1 MAAGMSRREPLFDP
15 EAVFTLPATP
25 SSLQLPLFADA
36 CAAGF
41 PSPAGDYVEQELDLN
56 SLCIRH
62 PAATYFLRA
71 SGESMKDL
79 GLYERLVGSQ
89 PLHASPTEHQAT
101 PDELIDDMWLN
112 EDLHG
117 NFSGWIQFR
126 KSIPGEFYPG

>member
-79 GLYERLVGSQ
+79 GLYEGSDAQ
-89 PLHASPTEHQAT
+89 
-101 PDELIDDMWLN
+101 WN
-112 EDLHG
+112 ED
-117 NFSGWIQFR
+117 SR
-126 KSIPGEFYPG
+126 